1 MNVFV
6 AAHIKNAE
14 IMPAYVHALREVSA
28 VTVPFFKESHEKV
41 IFTDKNTI
49 AASFSIHASHC
60 PIKNYTEHKENSFCT
75 FNGIPI
81 FPHND
86 AESWGHVLLEGLK
99 HGTLLPEN
107 IGGYYNLLY
116 IDEGKIEAFN
126 CLTRVEPVYLLEN
139 SHCIVVG
146 NRASLVWG
154 LGNRSINFDYDEDAL
169 LTFATAGWLV
179 NDLTPY
185 NEIKLLP
192 NGHKITIF
200 ETEFRISP
208 YKPYLFYETNE
219 ESLPEGLIE
228 QIQEEFVSGITLFS
242 KFKDKISVNLSGGKD
257 SRILAA
263 ACHKAG
269 IRYSC
274 ITSGGELFPDMV
286 VAKEVVQL
294 LDCPEHITSAR
305 ETGFITPEIDIF
317 KKADHYIQVGEGML
331 SINDPTYEIRQK
343 PSFLLSGHGGEL
355 LRGGYDRSLDRPRVS
370 NQESAKK
377 FLKDLTL
384 HNASLLLKDDAIQ
397 HQLAGNE
404 SIIEKFMNSGFPF
417 NNFYDWMYTVYR
429 ESRGIGSIRQGCS
442 YGAFSFSP
450 FLNDNLLKLAWRF
463 PLEFRKE
470 EHLYFKLLKNFN
482 PQLAYHR
489 FADSRWKFE
498 MYEPLPGQ
506 SLQEWVKRAPMP
518 PGPVTHS
525 THHWRSGYDGYLRPV
540 IRDYLLQNTHNIMF
554 NLVDTNKLE
563 KILTAEPPTINSVI
577 KSILG
582 LFTAVYLTNNEWI
595 KADSGSNIELS

>member
-1 MNVFV
+1 MNIFV
-6 AAHIKNAE
+6 AAFIKNTE
-14 IMPAYVHALREVSA
+14 LTPVYEQLLPGISA
-28 VTVPFFKESHEKV
+28 VTVPFLKENHERV
-41 IFTDKNTI
+41 IFKDKNII

-60 PIKNYTEHKENSFCT
+60 PIKRYTEHQGNSFCT
-75 FNGIPI
+75 FNGIPL
-81 FPHND
+81 FQNNH
-86 AESWGHVLLEGLK
+86 AESWANALLGGLRN
-99 HGTLLPEN
+99 GTLLPEN

-116 IDEGKIEAFN
+116 INEGKIEAFN
-126 CLTRVEPVYLLEN
+126 CLTRVEPVYFLEN
-139 SHCIVVG
+139 RYCIVVG

-185 NEIKLLP
+185 KGVKLLP
-192 NGHKITIF
+192 NGHKIAISASD
-200 ETEFRISP
+200 FRISP
-208 YKPYLFYETNE
+208 YKPYYFYETND
-219 ESLPEGLIE
+219 ESYLEGLIDP
-228 QIQEEFVSGITLFS
+228 IQEELVSGIKLFS

-305 ETGFITPEIDIF
+305 DSNNIAPEIDIF
-317 KKADHYIQVGEGML
+317 KKVDHHIQVGEGML

-343 PSFLLSGHGGEL
+343 PAFLLSGHGGEL
-355 LRGGYDRSLDRPRVS
+355 LRGGYDRSLDRPRVG
-370 NQESAKK
+370 NLEAAKK

-384 HNASLLLKDDAIQ
+384 HNASLFLKEEAIQ
-397 HQLAGNE
+397 SQLAYNE
-404 SIIEKFMNSGFPF
+404 SIMEKFLNSGFPF
-417 NNFYDWMYTVYR
+417 INFYDWMYTVYR
-429 ESRGIGSIRQGCS
+429 ETRGIGSIRQGS
-442 YGAFSFSP
+442 SFGAFSFSP
-450 FLNDNLLKLAWRF
+450 FLNDNLLKLAWHF

-470 EHLYFKLLKNFN
+470 EHLYFQLLKNIN

-498 MYEPLPGQ
+498 MHAPSSGQ
-506 SLQEWVKRAPMP
+506 SMQEWEKRAPLP
-518 PGPVTHS
+518 PGPVNHS
-525 THHWRSGYDGYLRPV
+525 AHNWRSGYDGYLRTV
-540 IRDYLLQNTHNIMF
+540 IRDYLLQNANNSMF
-554 NLVDTNKLE
+554 KLVDYGKLE
-563 KILTAEPPTINSVI
+563 KILNAEPPTNNSVI

-582 LFTAVYLTNNEWI
+582 LFTAVYLTNNTWI
-595 KADSGSNIELS
+595 KVDS